1 MSGVGFVLKLKH
13 IALGAAGLAAG
24 IFILIYSPAIRGG
37 VSRGLQLCAG
47 TVIPSLFM
55 FTAVVLFISLSGAAN
70 ALGRYIER
78 LSQFIFGLSGE
89 QTVVMLLSFLSGY
102 PVGAKL
108 IDDMYLRGAADQK
121 TANRMIL
128 YCVNAGPAFII
139 TAVGEVTLGSRSD
152 GIRLLATHIGASLII
167 AVVSNILRK
176 RTRCC
181 DTCTPAADGT
191 VTKIKPRPTG
201 EAFVESVSAAAS
213 TMLTVCAF
221 VVLFSG
227 ISGGINA
234 VMQEKTAAA
243 ICGLLEV
250 TVGTAGC
257 TRRQIVKVAFLL
269 GFSGVS
275 VHFQVMAAARHINLK
290 LHRLVLGRI
299 LHGALSAG
307 ITAAAE
313 RLFPRTVAA
322 SVNPPSAAASGSP
335 AASAALIF
343 LCVVLL
349 FSIGD
354 KRYSTN

>member
-1 MSGVGFVLKLKH
+1 MGFVLKLKH
-13 IALGAAGLAAG
+13 IALSAAGLAAG
-24 IFILIYSPAIRGG
+24 IFILIYSPAVRGG

-121 TANRMIL
+121 TANRMML

-152 GIRLLATHIGASLII
+152 GIRLLATHISASLII

-234 VMQEKTAAA
+234 VMQEKTATA

-269 GFSGVS
+269 GFSGAS

>member
-1 MSGVGFVLKLKH
+1 MQAVVMI
-13 IALGAAGLAAG
+13 IALV
-24 IFILIYSPAIRGG
+24 G
-37 VSRGLQLCAG
+37 VLVFG
-47 TVIPSLFM
+47 T
-55 FTAVVLFISLSGAAN
+55 AHA
-70 ALGRYIER
+70 
-78 LSQFIFGLSGE
+78 
-89 QTVVMLLSFLSGY
+89 
-102 PVGAKL
+102 
-108 IDDMYLRGAADQK
+108 
-121 TANRMIL
+121 
-128 YCVNAGPAFII
+128 
-139 TAVGEVTLGSRSD
+139 
-152 GIRLLATHIGASLII
+152 
-167 AVVSNILRK
+167 
-176 RTRCC
+176 
-181 DTCTPAADGT
+181 
-191 VTKIKPRPTG
+191 
-201 EAFVESVSAAAS
+201 
-213 TMLTVCAF
+213 
-221 VVLFSG
+221 
-227 ISGGINA
+227 GGINA